1 MSSKDGKSGRLPT
14 FKVQRDL
21 TLGSKTLPGTGNS
34 NVGGRNRQMMIG
46 AGSALKKAGIPSIL
60 GSGVNPAA
68 TGDSANKKKFTP
80 NLNVQRR
87 QPTSENAQNIIPE
100 SSSPHRRR
108 GQFSVSPS
116 KGEQRKPFI
125 RPGLIQT
132 MGAVFSEG
140 IGEGRGGIRRSRYGG
155 GGGGTRNGENESS
168 AAMQK
173 PKLNLNSNIDK
184 EAEAERLKELLRD
197 DFIDD
202 LTQGPL
208 VPVQL
213 PMIDTGTAFKEED
226 CKDDISIKEEVKGE
240 KSKNSRRILDSDD
253 DSDDGDSKNKIK
265 QEQEYATSNKSVI
278 AKNPPPKKS
287 EVGNTSDITF
297 SDLVKM
303 QKGDL
308 LFVQLPDHLPGNLPV
323 NQAVKQD
330 NIFSSTKVAEERMEV
345 NEINENSEK
354 TRCTLN
360 VLPEGYLGKIQIRKS
375 GKTQLLIGDT
385 ALDIDLGA
393 QVGFLQ
399 DLVSINVPN
408 EESDSQEQTHAHEK
422 VGDMTVLGHVRHRIV
437 ASPDWERLFDLSE
450 KQSKVHSANSQFNGS
465 SSDTSDDEIYNQNVG

>member
-14 FKVQRDL
+14 FKAARDL
-21 TLGSKTLPGTGNS
+21 TLGSRTLPGSGNP
-34 NVGGRNRQMMIG
+34 NIGGRNRQIMLG
-46 AGSALKKAGIPSIL
+46 SGSALKKAGIPSIL
-60 GSGVNPAA
+60 GSGVNSAT

-87 QPTSENAQNIIPE
+87 QPTSENAQKIGQE
-100 SSSPHRRR
+100 SSSPHRRS
-108 GQFSVSPS
+108 GQASGSPS
-116 KGEQRKPFI
+116 KREQRKPFI
-125 RPGLIQT
+125 RPDLIQT

-140 IGEGRGGIRRSRYGG
+140 FGEGRGGIRRSRF

-168 AAMQK
+168 TAMQK
-173 PKLNLNSNIDK
+173 PKLNLHSNIDK
-184 EAEAERLKELLRD
+184 ATEAERLKELLRD

-226 CKDDISIKEEVKGE
+226 CKDNISIKEEVKGE

-253 DSDDGDSKNKIK
+253 ESDDSDSKNKIK

-278 AKNPPPKKS
+278 SKNPPTKKS
-287 EVGNTSDITF
+287 EIGKTSNMTF

-323 NQAVKQD
+323 TQAVNQD
-330 NIFSSTKVAEERMEV
+330 NIFSSTNVAEERMDV
-345 NEINENSEK
+345 NESNEISQK
-354 TRCTLN
+354 TTCTLN

-399 DLVSINVPN
+399 DLVAINVPT
-408 EESDSQEQTHAHEK
+408 EESDSQEQTHAPEK

-437 ASPDWERLFDLSE
+437 VSPDWERLFDLSE
-450 KQSKVHSANSQFNGS
+450 KQSKFHSGNSQFNGS
-465 SSDTSDDEIYNQNVG
+465 SSDTSDDEIYN